1 TGKETGEN
9 MDNQYNGEEDRQM
22 VLTQSFWQLQK
33 AIMTQVKQT
42 AVDNDLS
49 VPQFT
54 ILLMMQQKGQMPQ
67 KKLQARTHFPTS
79 TLRHAIDGLVQD
91 GILERTRVKGN
102 GREMDLSI
110 SERGIALCDQMRSQH
125 NSGHVRFKEAVE
137 AFRGEV
143 LKQWI

>member
-1 TGKETGEN
+1 RYQNTGKETGEN
-9 MDNQYNGEEDRQM
+9 MDNQYNGEENRQM

-67 KKLQARTHFPTS
+67 KKLQDQKNFPKI
-79 TLRHAIDGLVQD
+79 TLSHAIDSSVQH
-91 GILERTRVKGN
+91 GMLERT
-102 GREMDLSI
+102 
-110 SERGIALCDQMRSQH
+110 
-125 NSGHVRFKEAVE
+125 HVQDKTR
-137 AFRGEV
+137 
-143 LKQWI
+143 

>member
-1 TGKETGEN
+1 NSIKKIVEN
-9 MDNQYNGEEDRQM
+9 LKNKYIHEKNRQM
-22 VLTQSFWQLQK
+22 ILTQSFWQLQK

-67 KKLQARTHFPTS
+67 KKLQARTHFPKS

-91 GILERTRVKGN
+91 GILKIN
-102 GREMDLSI
+102 PS
-110 SERGIALCDQMRSQH
+110 SCDCLLH
-125 NSGHVRFKEAVE
+125 AYVLRFHPV
-137 AFRGEV
+137 
-143 LKQWI
+143 QCH